1 MIHQVPIKSLPQEW
15 LWCETWCSK
24 DSLKDAKSIDL
35 CNNPL
40 TKEPKLSAARRIVTE
55 WTDYDEE
62 MARLGEQ
69 IAEMKPNESSSKAK
83 DEL

>member
-1 MIHQVPIKSLPQEW
+1 MLFGKSWSRL
-15 LWCETWCSK
+15 
-24 DSLKDAKSIDL
+24 
-35 CNNPL
+35 
-40 TKEPKLSAARRIVTE
+40 LSE
-55 WTDYDEE
+55 LTDYDEE